1 MKVFCDTNVIVAA
14 FLSDHPHHNVARP
27 ILERVKARTD
37 RGIVAAHSIAEIYA
51 VLTRLPGSSQ
61 VMPGVAWALISQN
74 IMQSFSVVSL
84 SAKEYEKAVEGASL
98 RNVQG
103 GMIHDALLLAAASK
117 SRADRIYTFNVS
129 HFQSVAGPKLAPKIV
144 PP

>member
-14 FLSDHPHHNVARP
+14 FLTNHPHHNAARP
-27 ILERVKARTD
+27 ILERIKARTD
-37 RGIVAAHSIAEIYA
+37 RGFVAAHSIAETFA

-61 VMPGVAWALISQN
+61 VMPGVAWTLISQN

-84 SAKEYEKAVEGASL
+84 SGSEYAKAVEGASL

-103 GMIHDALLLAAASK
+103 GMIYDALLLAAASK
-117 SRADRIYTFNVS
+117 SRADRIYTFNMS
-129 HFQSVAGPKLAPKIV
+129 HFQSLAGPKLAPKIV
-144 PP
+144 AP